1 MICIDCNTNYS
12 KMQTISAILSKKEA
26 EQMSY
31 RSVKTKKDGV
41 WIMNKKKWIIIGALM
56 FVILVCLIGW
66 YVQST
71 GDAKNK
77 QPDMSNSPD
86 TGITEPGAEDTSV
99 ILPSVNTVEITRPD
113 MMIYTGPGYDYSDT
127 GTLLAMGSCT
137 ITEEETDREGIPW
150 GLLATGEGWIDLQK
164 AAAEAPHIPLTMEL
178 DCSGKL
184 TGREYH
190 EHIITESEYLQR
202 LLFRAY
208 EPLTN
213 IRFTMMD
220 ITADGII
227 SGEPLYTLESL
238 TPDKALVI
246 GVVFFGDLTTYGLFF
261 TDASGVDHYYMLYTS
276 GRNGSVVMQAYTP
289 K

>member
-1 MICIDCNTNYS
+1 M
-12 KMQTISAILSKKEA
+12 K
-26 EQMSY
+26 
-31 RSVKTKKDGV
+31 
-41 WIMNKKKWIIIGALM
+41 NKKTIAIVMAV
-56 FVILVCLIGW
+56 FVVILICLTGW
-66 YVQST
+66 YVQR
-71 GDAKNK
+71 GN
-77 QPDMSNSPD
+77 
-86 TGITEPGAEDTSV
+86 
-99 ILPSVNTVEITRPD
+99 NTVLDQLDASETDGATDVEPMLDTDIDSEISLHTQSVTITRPD

-178 DCSGKL
+178 DCNEKL
-184 TGREYH
+184 AGREYH

-227 SGEPLYTLESL
+227 SGEPLYTLEEL
-238 TPDKALVI
+238 TPDTALVI
-246 GVVFFGDLTTYGLFF
+246 GVVFFGDLTTYGLYF
-261 TDASGVDHYYMLYTS
+261 TDASGVDQYYMLYTS